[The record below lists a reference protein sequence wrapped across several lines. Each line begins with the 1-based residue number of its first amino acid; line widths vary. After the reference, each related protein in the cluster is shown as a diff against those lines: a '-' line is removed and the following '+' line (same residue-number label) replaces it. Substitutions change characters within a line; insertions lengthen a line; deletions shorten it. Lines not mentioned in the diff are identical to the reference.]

1 MRVGVVGCGYW
12 GSKHVRVLSLNPAVE
27 GLVVIDPRQ
36 ERRDDLLRAFPAA
49 TAVATLQEALPQVDA
64 LVIATPAASHTDLA
78 LRAIAAGKHVL
89 VEKPMA
95 TTVPDA
101 RKMIEAADAAGVVL
115 MAGHTFEYNAAV
127 WALREA
133 VRTGALGEVYYLDS
147 ARLNLG
153 LYQSDINV
161 VWDLAPHDVSIF
173 NHVLGTLPETVS
185 AWGGAHAHHYLED
198 VAYVRLGYKE
208 LDVAAQ
214 LHVSWLDPCKVR
226 RVTVV
231 GSRQMAVYNDMS
243 SEEKLR
249 IYDKGVAQGRRATD
263 PPAETVDP
271 PPVPEPLHDIP
282 VTYRYGGISSPY
294 LPVQEPLAVQDQH
307 FTDCIASGAVPTTDG
322 ANGLAVVQVLAAA
335 DVSLREQRPVLFAEV
350 GA

>member
-12 GSKHVRVLSLNPAVE
+12 GSKHVRVLSQNPDVGAV
-27 GLVVIDPRQ
+27 VVIDPRA
-36 ERRDDLLRAFPAA
+36 ERRADLLRAFPTATAAA
-49 TAVATLQEALPQVDA
+49 TLDEALPQVDA
-64 LVIATPAASHTDLA
+64 VVIATPAASHAALA
-78 LRAIAAGKHVL
+78 LRAIASGKHVL

-101 RKMIEAADAAGVVL
+101 RRMIEAASAAGVVL

-127 WALREA
+127 WALRDA
-133 VRTGALGEVYYLDS
+133 VRSGALGDVYYLDS

-153 LYQSDINV
+153 LYQNDINV
-161 VWDLAPHDVSIF
+161 VWDLAPHDISIF
-173 NHVLGTLPETVS
+173 NHVLGTLPDTVS
-185 AWGGAHAHHYLED
+185 AWGGAHAHRYLED
-198 VAYVRLGYKE
+198 VAYVRLGYKDV
-208 LDVAAQ
+208 DVAAQ

-263 PPAETVDP
+263 PVVADAEPPA
-271 PPVPEPLHDIP
+271 VPEPLHDIP

-307 FTDCIASGAVPTTDG
+307 FTECIGSGRTPTTDG

-335 DVSLREQRPVLFAEV
+335 DVSLRERRPVSFDEV
-350 GA
+350 SA

>member
-12 GSKHVRVLSLNPAVE
+12 GSKHVRVLSMNPAVE
-27 GLVVIDPRQ
+27 QVVVIDPRS
-36 ERRDDLLRAFPAA
+36 ERRRDLLRAFPAA
-49 TAVATLQEALPQVDA
+49 TSAASVTEVLPQVDA
-64 LVIATPAASHTDLA
+64 LIIATPPVSHAELA
-78 LRAIAAGKHVL
+78 LRAMAAGKHVL

-95 TTVPDA
+95 TSVSDA
-101 RKMIEAADAAGVVL
+101 RQLIEAADAAGVVL

-133 VRTGALGEVYYLDS
+133 VRGGDLGAVYYMDS

-161 VWDLAPHDVSIF
+161 VWDLAPHDISIF
-173 NHVLGTLPETVS
+173 NHVLGATPDSIS
-185 AWGGAHAHHYLED
+185 AWGGSHAHRYLED

-208 LDVAAQ
+208 LDVTAQ
-214 LHVSWLDPCKVR
+214 VHVSWLDPCKVR
-226 RVTVV
+226 RVTIV

-243 SEEKLR
+243 GDEKLR
-249 IYDKGVAQGRRATD
+249 IYDKGVSSARREAPFTGE
-263 PPAETVDP
+263 AM
-271 PPVPEPLHDIP
+271 HDIP

-307 FTDCIASGAVPTTDG
+307 FTDCIATSRTPDTDG
-322 ANGLAVVQVLAAA
+322 ANGLAVVQVLVAA
-335 DVSLREQRPVLFAEV
+335 DLSLREGRSVPLDEV
-350 GA
+350 EG